1 MTNIN
6 NLFFE
11 LLRVAIGTE
20 GALSRVPSPQEWK
33 ALYDMAKKQSLVG
46 ICFAGLQRLG
56 ADADSGF
63 SKLGLTEMQYL
74 TWMGM
79 AAKIQQRNEVVNRQ
93 CVELCKGMEKEGFRA
108 CVLKGQ
114 GTAALYRA
122 YDNEDDNDNDN
133 ESEEGRR
140 SGESSKSQTEG
151 AIGLCHLRQSGDI
164 DVWVMPQDVR
174 TISESRK
181 RVNELV
187 HRYFPE
193 EEGAFMHIGFP
204 VYKATEVE
212 VHYVPTMD
220 GRPKVNKRF
229 ERMFEEQQDACFG
242 NVNTLGFAVP
252 VGDVNVLFNLHH
264 IKRHF
269 INEGIGLRHVL
280 DLYFVLKAFCCENS
294 DHGESLRQRI
304 NELGMKKFFSGML
317 WVMQEVLF
325 NDDDNDDDDDNCHLD
340 GSLPPRSAL
349 VTLGLPKNLS
359 TLARPSGMLSLERT
373 SNLGIKPNERLGR
386 FILQEIMQGGN
397 FGHHDERLKGVNE
410 MGFWKRWK
418 QFLSVSFV
426 RARYFPAD
434 VFWSYVFRAQIGVWR
449 KTGVEL

>member
-122 YDNEDDNDNDN
+122 YDNDN

-151 AIGLCHLRQSGDI
+151 VIGLCHLRQSGDI

-187 HRYFPE
+187 HRYFPD

-252 VGDVNVLFNLHH
+252 VDDVNVLFNLHH

-294 DHGESLRQRI
+294 DHGESLRRRI
-304 NELGMKKFFSGML
+304 DELGMTKFFSGML

-325 NDDDNDDDDDNCHLD
+325 NDDDNDYENLASKENCNQNAQT
-340 GSLPPRSAL
+340 SRSVGTNACL
-349 VTLGLPKNLS
+349 CKNLKIE
-359 TLARPSGMLSLERT
+359 PD
-373 SNLGIKPNERLGR
+373 ERLGR

-449 KTGVEL
+449 KTGVEI

>member
-122 YDNEDDNDNDN
+122 YDNEDDNDN

-151 AIGLCHLRQSGDI
+151 AIGLCHLRQNGDI

-242 NVNTLGFAVP
+242 NLNTLGFAVP
-252 VGDVNVLFNLHH
+252 VADVNVLFNLHH

-269 INEGIGLRHVL
+269 INEGIGLRHIL

-294 DHGESLRQRI
+294 YDTESLRQRI
-304 NELGMKKFFSGML
+304 DELGMKKFFSGML

-325 NDDDNDDDDDNCHLD
+325 NDDDNDDENLASKGNCNQNAQT
-340 GSLPPRSAL
+340 SRSVGTNACL
-349 VTLGLPKNLS
+349 CKNLKIE
-359 TLARPSGMLSLERT
+359 PD
-373 SNLGIKPNERLGR
+373 ERLGR

-449 KTGVEL
+449 KTGVEI

>member
-93 CVELCKGMEKEGFRA
+93 CVELCQGMEKEGFRA

-122 YDNEDDNDNDN
+122 YDNDN

-174 TISESRK
+174 AISESRK

-187 HRYFPE
+187 HRYFPD

-252 VGDVNVLFNLHH
+252 VADVNVLFNLHH

-280 DLYFVLKAFCCENS
+280 DLYFVLKALGCENS
-294 DHGESLRQRI
+294 DHGENLRQRI
-304 NELGMKKFFSGML
+304 DELGMKKFFSGML

-325 NDDDNDDDDDNCHLD
+325 NDNDEDDENLASKENCNQNAQT
-340 GSLPPRSAL
+340 SRSVGTNACL
-349 VTLGLPKNLS
+349 CKNLKIE
-359 TLARPSGMLSLERT
+359 PD
-373 SNLGIKPNERLGR
+373 ERLGR

>member
-122 YDNEDDNDNDN
+122 YDNEDDNDN

-252 VGDVNVLFNLHH
+252 VDDVNVLFNLHH

-280 DLYFVLKAFCCENS
+280 DLYFVLKALGCENS

-304 NELGMKKFFSGML
+304 DELGMKKFFSGML

-325 NDDDNDDDDDNCHLD
+325 NDDDNDDENLASKENCNQNAQT
-340 GSLPPRSAL
+340 SRSVGTNACL
-349 VTLGLPKNLS
+349 CKNLKIE
-359 TLARPSGMLSLERT
+359 PD
-373 SNLGIKPNERLGR
+373 ERLGR

-434 VFWSYVFRAQIGVWR
+434 VFWSYVFRAKIGVWR
-449 KTGVEL
+449 KTGVEF

>member
-122 YDNEDDNDNDN
+122 SSNGSMQQSCGSSCSNGSTLEQPKALNQASAI
-133 ESEEGRR
+133 ESEERDL
-140 SGESSKSQTEG
+140 S
-151 AIGLCHLRQSGDI
+151 HLRQSGDI

-187 HRYFPE
+187 HRYFPD

-242 NVNTLGFAVP
+242 NVNTLGFAIP
-252 VGDVNVLFNLHH
+252 VANVNVLFNLHH

-269 INEGIGLRHVL
+269 INEGIGLRHIL

-294 DHGESLRQRI
+294 YDTESLRQRI
-304 NELGMKKFFSGML
+304 DELGMKKFFSGML

-325 NDDDNDDDDDNCHLD
+325 NDDENLASKENCNPNAQA
-340 GSLPPRSAL
+340 SRSVGTNACL
-349 VTLGLPKNLS
+349 CKNLKIE
-359 TLARPSGMLSLERT
+359 PD
-373 SNLGIKPNERLGR
+373 ERLGR

-449 KTGVEL
+449 KTGVEI

>member
-1 MTNIN
+1 MININ

-122 YDNEDDNDNDN
+122 YDNEDDNDN

-140 SGESSKSQTEG
+140 SGESSKLQTEG

-252 VGDVNVLFNLHH
+252 VDDVNVLFNLHH

-280 DLYFVLKAFCCENS
+280 DLYFVLKALCSENS
-294 DHGESLRQRI
+294 YDTESLRQRI
-304 NELGMKKFFSGML
+304 DELGMKKFFSGML

-325 NDDDNDDDDDNCHLD
+325 NDDDNDDENLASKENCNQNAQT
-340 GSLPPRSAL
+340 SRSVGTNACL
-349 VTLGLPKNLS
+349 CKNLKIE
-359 TLARPSGMLSLERT
+359 PD
-373 SNLGIKPNERLGR
+373 ERLGR

-426 RARYFPAD
+426 RSRYFPAD

-449 KTGVEL
+449 KTGIEI